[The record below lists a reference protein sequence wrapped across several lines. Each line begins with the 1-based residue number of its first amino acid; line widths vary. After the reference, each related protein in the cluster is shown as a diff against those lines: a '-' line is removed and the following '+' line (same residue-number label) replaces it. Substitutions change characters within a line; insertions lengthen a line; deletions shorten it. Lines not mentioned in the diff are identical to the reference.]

1 MLPRIAPIFY
11 CRQNLLVYRAKA
23 DYPSFCLEV
32 KRMKVVD
39 DYQTD
44 EPVVPRPFWDTVLR
58 RYEKIRYG
66 RAGRI
71 IGYLAA
77 FMFIALFIFTTI
89 MVVGYYTR

>member
-1 MLPRIAPIFY
+1 
-11 CRQNLLVYRAKA
+11 
-23 DYPSFCLEV
+23 
-32 KRMKVVD
+32 MKVVD
-39 DYQTD
+39 DYQSE
-44 EPVVPRPFWDTVLR
+44 EPVVSRPFWDTVLR

-77 FMFIALFIFTTI
+77 FTFFALFIFTTI